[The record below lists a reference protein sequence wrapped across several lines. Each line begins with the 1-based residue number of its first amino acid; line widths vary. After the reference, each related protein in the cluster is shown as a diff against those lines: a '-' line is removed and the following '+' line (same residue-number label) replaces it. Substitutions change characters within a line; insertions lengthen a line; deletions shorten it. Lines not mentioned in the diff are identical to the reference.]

1 MKGYKTEKLLEQAIK
16 VAKSK
21 KLLFASDVIA
31 NLPCGRNAYYDHNL
45 HKNEELMDVLTKN
58 RVDIKTNLRKKWLES
73 DNATLQM
80 GLMKLVS
87 SNDERKKLSTSY
99 HDITTDGESVNT
111 PQRIEVEFRDFSDE
125 EE

>member
-1 MKGYKTEKLLEQAIK
+1 MRFKKEKLLEQAK
-16 VAKSK
+16 AAATKK
-21 KLLFASDVIA
+21 KLLFASDIIA
-31 NLPCGRNAYYDHNL
+31 HLPCGRNTYYDYEL
-45 HKNEELMDVLTKN
+45 HKDEELTEILNKN
-58 RVDIKTNLRKKWLES
+58 RTDVKVSLRKKWLDS

-99 HDITTDGESVNT
+99 HDITSDGESINT